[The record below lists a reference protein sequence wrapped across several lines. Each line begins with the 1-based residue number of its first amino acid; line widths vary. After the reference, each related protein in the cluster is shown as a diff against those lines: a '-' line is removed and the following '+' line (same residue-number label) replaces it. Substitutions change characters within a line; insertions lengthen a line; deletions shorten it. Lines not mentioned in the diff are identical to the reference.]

1 MLASFDL
8 SFVLALMPE
17 SWYSVRFI
25 ALVEKKQ
32 TQTFNFRSKL
42 LMQDKEKH

>member
-25 ALVEKKQ
+25 ALVEKKKQ
-32 TQTFNFRSKL
+32 NHKPSIFVVSF
-42 LMQDKEKH
+42 

>member
-25 ALVEKKQ
+25 ALVGKKKP
-32 TQTFNFRSKL
+32 QTFNFRSKL